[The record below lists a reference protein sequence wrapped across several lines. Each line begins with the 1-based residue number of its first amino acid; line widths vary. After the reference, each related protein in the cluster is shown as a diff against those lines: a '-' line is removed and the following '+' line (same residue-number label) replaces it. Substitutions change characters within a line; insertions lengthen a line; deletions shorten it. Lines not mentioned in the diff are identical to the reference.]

1 MTAVPPNPTLEDVA
15 RMAGVSTATVSR
27 CLNAPDKVVER
38 TRVRVLEAV
47 RELGYLPNFG
57 ARAMVARRTN
67 TIGAIIPTMANA
79 IFARGLQAFQE
90 EARRLG
96 YQLLVASSS
105 YRADLEEEQ
114 ARALAARGADGL
126 LLIGLERAETLTA
139 FLAQRGLPAVVA
151 WTYGAEAALP
161 TVGFDNRA
169 AMRGLAGEV
178 LRLGH
183 RRVAMISAPVAHNDR
198 ARARL
203 EGLRDAL
210 GAAGL
215 DTGSDTGSGT
225 GLRVIETRYGLDE
238 GGAALAR
245 LMQGETPPTAVLCGN
260 DVLAAGAIRQAR
272 ALGLRVPE
280 DVSITGF
287 DDLELATLVTPAL
300 TTVHVPH
307 QEMGR
312 LAARCLVE
320 MVEQSARPRPAPLAT
335 ELRLRDSLGPPPVV

>member
-169 AMRGLAGEV
+169 AMRGLAEEV

-210 GAAGL
+210 GAAG
-215 DTGSDTGSGT
+215 SDT

-245 LMQGETPPTAVLCGN
+245 LMQSEAPPTAVLCGN

-272 ALGLRVPE
+272 TLGLRVPE

>member
-1 MTAVPPNPTLEDVA
+1 MTAVPPKPTLEDVA

-169 AMRGLAGEV
+169 AMRGLAEEV

-215 DTGSDTGSGT
+215 DP

-245 LMQGETPPTAVLCGN
+245 LMQGEAPPTAVLCGN

-287 DDLELATLVTPAL
+287 DDIELATLVTPAL

-320 MVEQSARPRPAPLAT
+320 MVEKSAQPRPAPLAT

>member
-1 MTAVPPNPTLEDVA
+1 MTVVPPNPTLEDVA

-114 ARALAARGADGL
+114 ARALTARGADGL

-169 AMRGLAGEV
+169 AMRGLAEEV

-215 DTGSDTGSGT
+215 GT
-225 GLRVIETRYGLDE
+225 GRDMGFRVIETRYGLDE

-245 LMQGETPPTAVLCGN
+245 LMQGEAPPTAVLCGN

-287 DDLELATLVTPAL
+287 DDIELATLVTPAL

-320 MVEQSARPRPAPLAT
+320 MVEKSAQPRPAPLPT
-335 ELRLRDSLGPPPVV
+335 ELRLRDSLGPPPVG

>member
-1 MTAVPPNPTLEDVA
+1 MTAVPPKPTLEDVA

-38 TRVRVLEAV
+38 TRLRVLEAV

-169 AMRGLAGEV
+169 AMRGLAEEV

-215 DTGSDTGSGT
+215 DP

-245 LMQGETPPTAVLCGN
+245 LMQGEAPPTAVLCGN

-320 MVEQSARPRPAPLAT
+320 MVEKSARPRPALLPT